1 MGFTLNSVPILQ
13 NRAELHM
20 KSTTV
25 SSSNVYPRT
34 QTAAS
39 NAAWSELFAA
49 MPIGIVYHAVREL
62 IRQRNH
68 KRLVLQAFKR

>member
-1 MGFTLNSVPILQ
+1 
-13 NRAELHM
+13 M
-20 KSTTV
+20 KSTMSTSTSYSRPQTV
-25 SSSNVYPRT
+25 TP
-34 QTAAS
+34 

-62 IRQRNH
+62 LRQRNH

>member
-1 MGFTLNSVPILQ
+1 
-13 NRAELHM
+13 M
-20 KSTTV
+20 KSTTI
-25 SSSNVYPRT
+25 SSSNAYSRT
-34 QTAAS
+34 QTVTP

-62 IRQRNH
+62 LRQRNH

>member
-1 MGFTLNSVPILQ
+1 
-13 NRAELHM
+13 M
-20 KSTTV
+20 KSTATT
-25 SSSNVYPRT
+25 STSYPRT

-62 IRQRNH
+62 LRQRNH